1 MRSAWPL
8 KWNRRGIRNGCSSWC
23 YIFLAKATG
32 ARFCGAPAGRSA
44 AQIYFVVVVGWF
56 VFLLVGGWLVFWGR
70 CFGGSWG
77 RKVAYVLRFRYVVFT
92 TLRNQ
97 LIFYGKT
104 CWFRSVVTPTSRK
117 RNTYTTFA
125 CWVEA
130 SSGWGGH
137 FSMDFSLKRLC
148 KIGIFAILRSPRC
161 ATSTFFDKK

>member
-1 MRSAWPL
+1 M
-8 KWNRRGIRNGCSSWC
+8 
-23 YIFLAKATG
+23 
-32 ARFCGAPAGRSA
+32 
-44 AQIYFVVVVGWF
+44 
-56 VFLLVGGWLVFWGR
+56 
-70 CFGGSWG
+70 G
-77 RKVAYVLRFRYVVFT
+77 RKVAYVLRFRYVVFA

-130 SSGWGGH
+130 SSGLGGH

-161 ATSTFFDKK
+161 ATSTFFDKKWAGSAAWWTRHAENAIRMQLSSCHGKRALGGHSGGHLFFVFFWMKWRRRGKAKSELSLQSGVETRRTGII

>member
-1 MRSAWPL
+1 M
-8 KWNRRGIRNGCSSWC
+8 
-23 YIFLAKATG
+23 
-32 ARFCGAPAGRSA
+32 
-44 AQIYFVVVVGWF
+44 
-56 VFLLVGGWLVFWGR
+56 VFLLVGGRLVFWGR
-70 CFGGSWG
+70 CFGGSMG
-77 RKVAYVLRFRYVVFT
+77 RKVAYVLRVRYVVFA

-117 RNTYTTFA
+117 RNMYTTFA

-130 SSGWGGH
+130 SSGLGGH

-161 ATSTFFDKK
+161 ATSTFFDKKMSWLCSAVNSTCRKRYTYATFVMSWKEASLGLLEASLEATWVDSVFWLK